1 MVFGECGLMDIII
14 PYHEK
19 DEYTIRACID
29 SCKKYVQGFENIY
42 ILSKNEL
49 DYSDTKWI
57 PEKAFPFTVEDIG
70 RLNPSIRESRRAWY
84 YQQLLKLYLFKVRD
98 DFNEFLIVDADV
110 VFLNEYSPKVEGK
123 WAYNTHSDI
132 HEPYALNAKLIHPSL
147 VPFDE
152 KTSGITHAML
162 FERERLQQLFNR
174 IKRKGQEVWETI
186 ISSLKVDLV
195 GEYGGEGSA
204 LSEYDLY
211 FNFIMKEYPTE
222 YIIRETL
229 YEDVRDYKKYL
240 GHKDLV
246 YVANH
251 SYMRGA

>member
-1 MVFGECGLMDIII
+1 MDIII

-57 PEKAFPFTVEDIG
+57 PETVFPFTIEDIG
-70 RLNPSIRESRRAWY
+70 RLNPKISESRRAWY
-84 YQQLLKLYLFKVRD
+84 YQQLLKLYVFKVRE
-98 DFNEFLIVDADV
+98 DFEEFLILDSDV
-110 VFLNEYSPKVEGK
+110 VFLKEYFPKVEGK

-152 KTSGITHAML
+152 KTSGVTHTML
-162 FERERLQQLFNR
+162 FERKRLQQLFNR

-186 ISSLKVDLV
+186 ISSLSV
-195 GEYGGEGSA
+195 GFEGGYGSTF
-204 LSEYDLY
+204 SEYDLY
-211 FNFIMKEYPTE
+211 FNFIMNEHRTE
-222 YIIRETL
+222 YTL
-229 YEDVRDYKKYL
+229 RKTPYQDVQNYKKYL
-240 GHKDLV
+240 DRNPKDLV

-251 SYMRGA
+251 SYMRGT